1 LKVKEIMDEEFIY
14 VSPDQNIDEVSIIME
29 KGKKFTTPVVDKD
42 IRLVGWITSFNIT
55 QGLRDGKKKISEV
68 MHSTDSVVHVNEND
82 PARLAVLKI
91 THNKLV
97 NVPVLNDEEVLV
109 GVVRSVDIVKTLS
122 HLY

>member
-1 LKVKEIMDEEFIY
+1 MKVKEIMDEEFIY

-68 MHSTDSVVHVNEND
+68 
-82 PARLAVLKI
+82 
-91 THNKLV
+91 
-97 NVPVLNDEEVLV
+97 
-109 GVVRSVDIVKTLS
+109 
-122 HLY
+122 